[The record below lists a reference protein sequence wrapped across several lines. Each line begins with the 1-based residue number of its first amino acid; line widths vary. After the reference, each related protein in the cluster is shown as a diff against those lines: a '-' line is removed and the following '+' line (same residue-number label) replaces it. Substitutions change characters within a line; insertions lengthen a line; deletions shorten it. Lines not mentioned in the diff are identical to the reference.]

1 MKFDQGMA
9 CLALAL
15 SGVPAIAG
23 QDGSNP
29 NSELSQLVQ
38 RLEHLE
44 QSNRQLQHRLAEIEL
59 DEKEEAMASRLADLE
74 IELLSLRKQAR
85 AIGSIEGIS
94 AGAAITM
101 VAQKAPSGETIG
113 SDSQLNYRADVSVT
127 LPGGTS
133 AMPLD
138 ICLRISASARAR
150 DLISTPPASAAPPIA
165 PRCS

>member
-44 QSNRQLQHRLAEIEL
+44 QSNRQLQHRLAETEL

-101 VAQKAPSGETIG
+101 VA
-113 SDSQLNYRADVSVT
+113 
-127 LPGGTS
+127 
-133 AMPLD
+133 
-138 ICLRISASARAR
+138 
-150 DLISTPPASAAPPIA
+150 
-165 PRCS
+165 